1 MKRVFFYSAF
11 LAGLLLCS
19 CGSTQ
24 NNSNSAETTSDS
36 EMSPES
42 VPEEKEPAKELKAS
56 ADEVLYSFAFVGC
69 NRVDRGDQQNT
80 EATNASSAN
89 VAVLKKIFSDVLAE
103 ERKPELF
110 FFLGD
115 LVYAES
121 TTELLNSQLDAW
133 VKQYKDPAFSEMVN
147 SGIEMVAIPG
157 NHEMLSWA
165 KHPDQ
170 PDHDEWPLKGATELW
185 MKYMAEYMP
194 SDREKVTGADAEV
207 NQMTFAFTRANVGF
221 VCMNTDTY
229 NPPTKEN
236 PYGLEGMV
244 PTDWIVA
251 KVQEYQSNPDIDHVF
266 VLGHKP
272 YYVSCQPETGHTGL
286 PEGPELWPKFNESEV
301 VAMLSAHVHDYQR
314 MQPGDEGTYQVIS
327 GNGGS
332 SGPAPFFG
340 YTTIN
345 IMSDGS
351 VELVAKGFDQE
362 TPYYKVSPDAVST
375 VRDQTTLTWTKN
387 SNPYTD
393 CPTPSTSTAQ

>member
-1 MKRVFFYSAF
+1 MKKWYFMSCIA
-11 LAGLLLCS
+11 LSLLLTA
-19 CGSTQ
+19 CGSQPTT
-24 NNSNSAETTSDS
+24 TTS
-36 EMSPES
+36 SPEMEP
-42 VPEEKEPAKELKAS
+42 VPEPAPEA
-56 ADEVLYSFAFVGC
+56 AAPETQTANQVVYSFAFVGC
-69 NRVDRGDQQNT
+69 NRVDRGDQQNPA
-80 EATNASSAN
+80 ATNASSAN

-103 ERKPELF
+103 TRKPDVF

-157 NHEMLSWA
+157 NHEMLTWA
-165 KHPDQ
+165 KYPDY

-185 MKYMAEYMP
+185 MKYMADYMP
-194 SDREKVTGADAEV
+194 ADRETITGPDAEV

-229 NPPTKEN
+229 NPGTKEN

-251 KVQEYQSNPDIDHVF
+251 KVQEYQADPDIDHVF

-272 YYVSCQPETGHTGL
+272 YYVGCQPKTGHTGL
-286 PEGPELWPKFNESEV
+286 PEGPELWPKFNEAEV
-301 VAMLSAHVHDYQR
+301 VAMLSAHVHTYQR
-314 MQPGDEGTYQVIS
+314 MQPGDEGTYQVIA

-351 VELVAKGFDQE
+351 VQLVAKGFDQE
-362 TPYYKVSPDAVST
+362 SPYYQVSPNAVST

-393 CPTPSTSTAQ
+393 CPPTAQ